1 MAYIPVKMNE
11 KYNAAST
18 GLRFFFA
25 SSIDIAISK
34 KVVPRNHEVKKR
46 SAALPKNSISLFFIL
61 FLGCRY
67 L

>member
-46 SAALPKNSISLFFIL
+46 SAALQKK
-61 FLGCRY
+61 
-67 L
+67 